1 MAKRK
6 QDENLIPFTSDQS
19 REEAKKNGAKGG
31 RASGIARRRK
41 ADMRR
46 LANDVLN
53 GEYTM
58 KNGEKITGYEIML
71 RGIMQNLS
79 DVKSRNWGKS
89 VDILMQ
95 LSGAYMTKEQV
106 AKLKAETK
114 LTQAK
119 CKQMESGGSN
129 ADVEDLAPLAQLL
142 MQEDPKAV
150 TEDEEEGVENDENT
164 DN

>member
-6 QDENLIPFTSDQS
+6 QDENLIPFNKLSES
-19 REEAKKNGAKGG
+19 EVRRMASNGGKK
-31 RASGIARRRK
+31 SGEVRKRK

-46 LANDVLN
+46 MAQDILN
-53 GEYTM
+53 GTF
-58 KNGEKITGYEIML
+58 KTKQGKDVTGYEIIL
-71 RGIMQNLS
+71 QGIMANLA

-89 VDILMQ
+89 IDVLLQ

-119 CKQMESGGSN
+119 IKAMESGGSN

-142 MQEDPKAV
+142 LQKPQEI
-150 TEDEEEGVENDENT
+150 EDEETEDNERDENT
-164 DN
+164 DD

>member
-1 MAKRK
+1 M
-6 QDENLIPFTSDQS
+6 
-19 REEAKKNGAKGG
+19 GG
-31 RASGIARRRK
+31 KASGEARRRK

-71 RGIMQNLS
+71 RGIVQNLS

-89 VDILMQ
+89 IDVLLQ
-95 LSGAYMTKEQV
+95 LSGAYMTKEQI
-106 AKLKAETK
+106 AKIKAETK

-119 CKQMESGGSN
+119 IKAMESGGSN
-129 ADVEDLAPLAQLL
+129 ADVEDLAPLALL
-142 MQEDPKAV
+142 LTQKPQEI
-150 TEDEEEGVENDENT
+150 EDEETEDNERDENT
-164 DN
+164 ND